1 MHRGVFQFTHTLPLP
16 SPHKQRSTHVSRIF
30 FLEFQFF
37 IGWGEGELQGN
48 FEKDA
53 LFYGSLCTHTPPSPL
68 QFLVGGGESAHRLFY
83 EGDHKLQKV
92 MNTIINKEIMNNFP
106 IVAISTT
113 IIFLPPM
120 LASLYFYSFPSSTTT
135 TTFPLFSHH
144 HHYHHKKHNLPEK
157 IAIMYFID
165 HQHEKT
171 KKENQK
177 CCLHRPD
184 NSTC

>member
-1 MHRGVFQFTHTLPLP
+1 
-16 SPHKQRSTHVSRIF
+16 
-30 FLEFQFF
+30 
-37 IGWGEGELQGN
+37 
-48 FEKDA
+48 
-53 LFYGSLCTHTPPSPL
+53 
-68 QFLVGGGESAHRLFY
+68 
-83 EGDHKLQKV
+83 
-92 MNTIINKEIMNNFP
+92 MNNFP

-177 CCLHRPD
+177 CCLPRPD